1 MASACH
7 TWAEAVTQYIMH
19 ADFGDKPWVGEL
31 PAPVLKEIKE
41 AKGKVHAIGSS
52 PWWCVILLCA
62 PDVPCAE
69 ALGVQP
75 LEHQSAGEIPCQI
88 GPQQCVWPCP
98 ATPSMPC
105 CSDRGRHLPQGL

>member
-1 MASACH
+1 
-7 TWAEAVTQYIMH
+7 MH

-52 PWWCVILLCA
+52 PWWYVILLCA
-62 PDVPCAE
+62 PDMPHAE

-75 LEHQSAGEIPCQI
+75 LKHQSAGNSH
-88 GPQQCVWPCP
+88 
-98 ATPSMPC
+98 A
-105 CSDRGRHLPQGL
+105 R

>member
-7 TWAEAVTQYIMH
+7 IWTEAEATEVIVR

-52 PWWCVILLCA
+52 PWWCVILC
-62 PDVPCAE
+62 VPQRRY
-69 ALGVQP
+69 V
-75 LEHQSAGEIPCQI
+75 
-88 GPQQCVWPCP
+88 
-98 ATPSMPC
+98 
-105 CSDRGRHLPQGL
+105 